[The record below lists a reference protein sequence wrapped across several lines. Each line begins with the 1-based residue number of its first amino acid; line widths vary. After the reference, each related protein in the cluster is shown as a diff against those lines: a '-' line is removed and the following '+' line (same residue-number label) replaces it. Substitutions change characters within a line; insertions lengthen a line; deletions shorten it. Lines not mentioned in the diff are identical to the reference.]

1 MSDEERTR
9 YLAAERWVR
18 SLIACVGLS
27 AKEFL
32 LRHHLPIE
40 GLCVRA
46 QFAMT
51 STSNRLVSVAVE
63 VELPERF
70 PESQREALLQAV
82 EHCTMH
88 SSVRGA
94 PEVRMELL
102 SHVRAA

>member
-1 MSDEERTR
+1 MSDEGRTR

-32 LRHHLPIE
+32 LRHDLPIE

-51 STSNRLVSVAVE
+51 TRSNRLVSVAVE
-63 VELPERF
+63 VALPEGF
-70 PESQREALLQAV
+70 PGSRREALRQAV

-88 SSVRGA
+88 SAVRGA
-94 PEVRMELL
+94 PEVRMELV
-102 SHVRAA
+102 SHIRAA